1 MRERKGWVGQ
11 PKGLMQVLRERGWI
25 DEDHIEK
32 YAMDLPKDHE
42 GEALEGAENG
52 SLKLLMASFLNLLK
66 GWQHYNMSDT
76 NLVFL
81 LSSRQNSM
89 LKWQAK
95 ESNTVGE
102 LMSLFLGFIE
112 RTNTIQ
118 VLIESCRYPFAKLT
132 CCGF

>member
-76 NLVFL
+76 NLV
-81 LSSRQNSM
+81 
-89 LKWQAK
+89 
-95 ESNTVGE
+95 GE